1 MKDLLWDK
9 TLSVDVP
16 EIDQDHRRLLEL
28 FNRLGHAVDAGEPQA
43 YIDAVMDELISCTDW
58 HFRHEERL
66 MEKYAYPGL
75 HEHRA
80 EHQDLIT
87 GGKALQQQL
96 RQSSASPTPQDIAF
110 LEHWL
115 TGHIYGA
122 DMAMGTYLAE
132 TMPS

>member
-28 FNRLGHAVDAGEPQA
+28 FNRLAHAVAEAEPQA
-43 YIDAVMDELISCTDW
+43 EIEAIMDELISCTAW

-66 MEKYAYPGL
+66 MDKHGVPGRD
-75 HEHRA
+75 EHRA
-80 EHQDLIT
+80 EHQDLINS
-87 GGKALQQQL
+87 GRALQQQL
-96 RQSSASPTPQDIAF
+96 QQSSRPPSAQEIEF

-115 TGHIYGA
+115 TGHIYGT
-122 DMAMGTYLAE
+122 DMAMGAHLAE
-132 TMPS
+132 VM